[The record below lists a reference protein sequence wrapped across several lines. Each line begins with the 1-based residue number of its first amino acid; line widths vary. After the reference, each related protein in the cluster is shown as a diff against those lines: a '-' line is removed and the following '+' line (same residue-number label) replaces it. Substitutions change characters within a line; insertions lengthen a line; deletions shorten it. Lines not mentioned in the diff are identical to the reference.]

1 VKRRPRRAP
10 EIKGTTMMISR
21 REFLQW
27 ASAAAGT
34 AAVSGCATSG
44 GSAGKVV
51 VIGAGYGGA
60 TAAKYIKMWAPDI
73 DVTVVERGSEF
84 VSCPLSNLVLG
95 GNTDIRELT
104 YSFDGLKRRGITI
117 VRDEALAIDAAK
129 REVRLAGGNV
139 LAYDRLIV
147 SPGVDFLY
155 NTIPGLNN
163 ADAQNRVLHAWKA
176 GPQTLALRKQLEAMR
191 DGGVYALHIPKAPYR
206 CPPGPYERVCQV
218 ADYLKRAKPKSKVL
232 VLDSNEDLVSKKGLF
247 LAAWNG
253 QYKGMIEYKPNSELV
268 DVDVKTLTAK
278 LQFEDVKADVLNV
291 VPPQKAGAIAE
302 QAGLINANNRWCNVD
317 WTSMESTAVKGIHV
331 LADATLS
338 APAMPKSASMA
349 NQHAK
354 VCAAAVIA
362 LIKGEPVNPDPVMM
376 NTCYSFVD
384 GKNVMHVAS
393 VHTYDVAQKTMIP
406 VKGAGGVSDK
416 ASEQEGLYAWG
427 WARNIWAEALA

>member
-1 VKRRPRRAP
+1 M
-10 EIKGTTMMISR
+10 IISR

-27 ASAAAGT
+27 ASVATGT
-34 AAVSGCATSG
+34 AAVSGCATG
-44 GSAGKVV
+44 GASAGRVV
-51 VIGAGYGGA
+51 VMGAVYGGA
-60 TAAKYIKMWAPDI
+60 TAAKYIKLWAPDI

-84 VSCPLSNLVLG
+84 ISCPLSNLVLG

-104 YSFDGLKRRGITI
+104 YSYDGLKRRGISI
-117 VRDEALAIDAAK
+117 VRDEATAIDAEK
-129 REVRLAGGNV
+129 REVRLAGGNT
-139 LAYDRLIV
+139 LSYDRLIV
-147 SPGVDFLY
+147 SPGVEYLY
-155 NTIPGLNN
+155 GGIPGLNN

-176 GPQTLALRKQLEAMR
+176 GAQTLALRKQLEAMP
-191 DGGVYALHIPKAPYR
+191 DGGVYAVHIPKAPFR

-218 ADYLKRAKPKSKVL
+218 ADYFKRTKPKSKIL

-253 QYKGMIEYKPNSELV
+253 LYKGMIEYKPNSELL

-291 VPPQKAGAIAE
+291 VPPQKAGLIAE
-302 QAGLINANNRWCNVD
+302 KAGLINANNRWCAVD
-317 WTSMESTAVKGIHV
+317 WRTLESTAVKGVHV
-331 LADATLS
+331 LGDATLS
-338 APAMPKSASMA
+338 GPAMPKSASMA

-362 LIKGEPVNPDPVMM
+362 LIKGGAVNQDPVMM

-393 VHTYDVAQKTMIP
+393 VHAYDAKEKTMVP